1 MQTEIKN
8 SICLNLKS
16 ELPASWRWVKLG
28 EVCKINPPRP
38 KVFMRSQDALTTFVP
53 MTAVD
58 KKSGTITKPEIV
70 PYSRVSKGYTYFE
83 ESDVL
88 FAKITPC
95 MQNGKHAIAKD
106 LIDGIG
112 FGTTEFHV
120 LRVSAEI
127 LPEWIHY
134 FIRQHSFLEEAT
146 AYFTGVVGQQRVHKS
161 FLKNYLIPLPKIDEQ
176 KRIVKKIKELMQE
189 IDFARIA
196 CEKQLEVTNNF
207 PNIYLWEVFESEEA
221 KKWERKKLG
230 EVCEVFSGSSA
241 PQGKIYFKNGKYP
254 FVRVQD
260 LGRYGRTINL
270 VDIKDYI
277 NDVAIKE
284 LGMVRAEKGTILFP
298 KSGAAIATNNRA
310 ILGID
315 AFIVSHL
322 AALKPI
328 EEIADTYFVYYWLCL
343 TDMIQYMEN
352 PGYPSLKLSTISKI
366 FISLPTL
373 EVQHRVTNALKKKIG
388 QIEKLCYVIEK
399 QLIAINVLPQV
410 ILRRAFMGEL

>member
-1 MQTEIKN
+1 MQTELNN
-8 SICLNLKS
+8 SAYPILQS
-16 ELPASWRWVKLG
+16 ELPTGWRWVKLG
-28 EVCKINPPRP
+28 EICSTAEIRDPRNSPNSPFRYVDISSINNLLKRIVTARSILGKDAPSRARQVINANDVIVATTRPNLNAVAFVTEEFDNQICSTGFCVLRPTEFINPL
-38 KVFMRSQDALTTFVP
+38 FLFFFVQ
-53 MTAVD
+53 
-58 KKSGTITKPEIV
+58 TK
-70 PYSRVSKGYTYFE
+70 
-83 ESDVL
+83 
-88 FAKITPC
+88 
-95 MQNGKHAIAKD
+95 
-106 LIDGIG
+106 
-112 FGTTEFHV
+112 
-120 LRVSAEI
+120 
-127 LPEWIHY
+127 Y
-134 FIRQHSFLEEAT
+134 FIETLSEQVKGMLYPAISNDKVR
-146 AYFTGVVGQQRVHKS
+146 
-161 FLKNYLIPLPKIDEQ
+161 NMLIPLPSITEQ
-176 KRIVKKIKELMQE
+176 KRISAKLKELMQK
-189 IDFARIA
+189 IDLAHTA
-196 CEKQLEVTNNF
+196 CKKQLDSVNAL
-207 PNIYLWEVFESEEA
+207 PNAFLREVFESEEA

-230 EVCEVFSGSSA
+230 EVCEIFSGSSA
-241 PQGKIYFKNGKYP
+241 PQEKIYFKNGKYP

-399 QLIAINVLPQV
+399 QLVAINALPQV
-410 ILRRAFMGEL
+410 ILRRAFRGEL